1 MENNSISFHSIEDK
15 IVKYFFKNYSENNSK
30 PSRYFPIVENKSL
43 ALFLSYQNK
52 VLKPSEK
59 EIKINPPSRSAKLRF
74 IIRNNEEFKN
84 PLEIKIKF
92 KRYLDLE
99 KINVKKKNFLF
110 QLFFSILMILTSII
124 KTQTSIIEKKIY
136 SQLEKN

>member
-1 MENNSISFHSIEDK
+1 MNNEISELIDGVSKATKLLKKNGKLIVISFHSIEDK

-74 IIRNNEEFKN
+74 AVRNKN
-84 PLEIKIKF
+84 K
-92 KRYLDLE
+92 
-99 KINVKKKNFLF
+99 
-110 QLFFSILMILTSII
+110 FFSL
-124 KTQTSIIEKKIY
+124 
-136 SQLEKN
+136 